1 MRTLNQFAARR
12 NRMAYYDVITVG
24 GGLGGAALAKVLAEK
39 RLRVLVV
46 EREKQ
51 FKDRI
56 RGEWMAPWGVAEAQ
70 RAGIDDLLM
79 ERSAHENPYV
89 ASLGRPTRDLRTT
102 TPQRLPALTFYHPA
116 MQEVVLEAA
125 RSAGAEVWRG
135 VSVRDVKPGETPVVM
150 VEGDGLAGELKA
162 RMVVCA
168 DGRSSMGR
176 VWGGFSPRRG
186 RQRMLGAGV
195 MLDNMSIADDTSM
208 IALNPSM
215 GRSALL
221 FPQGAGRVRAYLV
234 YPPDSIPR
242 LQGDADVAHFI
253 DESVQTG
260 IVREAFAGAQ
270 PAGPLA
276 SFDMTETWVDH
287 PYRDGVALIGDAAG
301 ATDPT
306 WGQGLSMTMR
316 DVRVLAE
323 NLLTNGDWNS
333 AGHSYA
339 QEHDRY
345 FTSALTVEDW
355 LFTVFFDQSPAA
367 QMVRSRALALIGAE
381 PNRMPDHGLS
391 GPDLPCDESVR
402 KRFFGE
408 E

>member
-1 MRTLNQFAARR
+1 MDD
-12 NRMAYYDVITVG
+12 YDVITVG

-56 RGEWMAPWGVAEAQ
+56 RGECMMPWGVAEAQ
-70 RAGIDDLLM
+70 RVGIHDLLM
-79 ERSAHENPYV
+79 ERCAHENPYV
-89 ASLGRPTRDLRTT
+89 ASLGRPTRDFRTT
-102 TPQRLPALTFYHPA
+102 TLPRLPALTFYHPA

-125 RSAGAEVWRG
+125 RSAGAEVRRG
-135 VSVRDVKPGETPVVM
+135 VSVREVKPGETPVV
-150 VEGDGLAGELKA
+150 VLEGDGPVRKLKA
-162 RMVVCA
+162 RLVVCA

-176 VWGGFSPRRG
+176 IWGGFSPQRG

-195 MLDNMSIADDTSM
+195 MLDNLSIADDTAM
-208 IALNPSM
+208 AAMNPSM
-215 GRSALL
+215 GRCALL

-242 LQGDADVAHFI
+242 LQGEADVARFI
-253 DESVQTG
+253 DESVHTG
-260 IVREAFAGAQ
+260 IVREAFTGAQ

-276 SFDMTETWVDH
+276 SFDMTETWIDH

-306 WGQGLSMTMR
+306 WGQGLSMTTR

-345 FTSALTVEDW
+345 FTATLTVEDW
-355 LFTVFFDQSPAA
+355 LFTVFLDQSPAA
-367 QMVRSRALALIGAE
+367 QTVRARALPLIGAE
-381 PNRMPDHGLS
+381 PKRMPDHAAS
-391 GPDLPCDESVR
+391 GPDLPWDDSVR